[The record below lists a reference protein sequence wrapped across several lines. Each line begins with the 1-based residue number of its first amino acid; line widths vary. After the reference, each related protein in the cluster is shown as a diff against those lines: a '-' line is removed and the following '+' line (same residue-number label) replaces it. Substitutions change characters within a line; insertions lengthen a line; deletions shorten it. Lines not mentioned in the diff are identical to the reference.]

1 MMYCRCKESAIN
13 HKGIGDI
20 HRSQSLV
27 TTGCRVAVW
36 AGSIIC
42 NAFLLGP
49 GTSLCLKTPYIVGSR
64 LNLWLRQWPPH
75 AEYPPRAQPRLTILS
90 LCVQADLTCLSSGHA
105 RVVDSPV
112 GLFLGGHKRQQTILP
127 TSPAS
132 IPASMLF
139 SCTLATKVAKE
150 WQVFDFMCPLL
161 LDISA

>member
-1 MMYCRCKESAIN
+1 MFENTILCWSKVELVVVPMASPCRISP
-13 HKGIGDI
+13 KGP
-20 HRSQSLV
+20 
-27 TTGCRVAVW
+27 T
-36 AGSIIC
+36 
-42 NAFLLGP
+42 
-49 GTSLCLKTPYIVGSR
+49 TPYNPV
-64 LNLWLRQWPPH
+64 
-75 AEYPPRAQPRLTILS
+75 TM
-90 LCVQADLTCLSSGHA
+90 CVQADLTSLSSGHA

-150 WQVFDFMCPLL
+150 WQVFDLMCPLL